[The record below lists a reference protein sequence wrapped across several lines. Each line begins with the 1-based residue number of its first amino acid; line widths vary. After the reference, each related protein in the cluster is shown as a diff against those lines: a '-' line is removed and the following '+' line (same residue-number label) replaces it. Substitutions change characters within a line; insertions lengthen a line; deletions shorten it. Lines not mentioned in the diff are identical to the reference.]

1 MTQPMPSG
9 ITLTPPSYIVLG
21 LLAAVEEA
29 TPYELK
35 QMVAATLSEFWSIQH
50 AQLYSEPERLVQASL
65 VTERREAE
73 GRRRRH
79 YKITT
84 EGRKALDRW
93 LAEPTVGLTE
103 LRDAGLLKLFFG
115 GDPSTLAQTQ
125 LPAHQAKLAEH
136 ERTLAALGENA
147 PRAVRLVIE
156 AGIGH
161 EREWVRFWRRASR
174 AKG

>member
-1 MTQPMPSG
+1 MPG
-9 ITLTPPSYIVLG
+9 DIALTPPSYIVLG
-21 LLAAVEEA
+21 LLAAVDEA

-50 AQLYSEPERLVQASL
+50 AQLYSEPERLAQASL
-65 VTERREAE
+65 VTERREAD

-79 YKITT
+79 YKITA
-84 EGRKALDRW
+84 EGRRVLARW
-93 LAEPTVGLTE
+93 LEEPTVNLTE

-115 GDPSTLAQTQ
+115 ADPSVLAQTQ

-136 ERTLAALGENA
+136 EATLATLGESA
-147 PRAVRLVIE
+147 PPTLRLVLE

-174 AKG
+174 TTNG